1 MTKKRTGSAWWQL
14 TCKTCGVSYSAMK
27 TTALREYCKPCREE
41 IIGKR
46 PCEVCGEPIK
56 KKTHTSTK
64 CDKHDNLIKRNC
76 ECCKKDYWI
85 NNTAIYNYC
94 SYACHD
100 KKEPIYCRYCNDL
113 IPRTGKA
120 TIANNRLYCNK
131 HTSRKYR
138 NKSESHKKNNVG
150 AIKECEARIHPM
162 CSGKMIIS
170 PTNHTHCGLCVKPH
184 TGRQVVVKQL
194 FTY

>member
-1 MTKKRTGSAWWQL
+1 MTKKKPTSAWWHL

-56 KKTHTSTK
+56 KKIHTATK
-64 CDKHDNLIKRNC
+64 CTLHDNLIIKNC
-76 ECCKKDYWI
+76 ECCKKDYWT
-85 NNTAIYNYC
+85 NNTSKYSFC
-94 SYACHD
+94 SLACQD
-100 KKEPIYCRYCNDL
+100 KVNPLHCGYCNDL
-113 IPRTGKA
+113 IPRRGTKDNA
-120 TIANNRLYCNK
+120 RQYCNK
-131 HTSRKYR
+131 HLARKYHGT
-138 NKSESHKKNNVG
+138 KEVLIGKNIG
-150 AIKECEARIHPM
+150 SIKECEAKTHPM

-170 PTNHTHCGLCVKPH
+170 PSSNTHCGLCVKPH